1 MEATKIPPPQ
11 QMEDKEE
18 KESPEDEEEPKSGG
32 GWGGWVFSTFSV
44 LSDLQKAA
52 AVAAEEIALNASGVA
67 ENAAKNIA
75 DIQAVKTIGLEHSA
89 VNFADSMHHG
99 GLPAGSFAPSL
110 IKTRKPFTTKGMQVL
125 EYVGKETMELLI
137 NETEEV
143 SNPINASTYTE
154 VQNSWR
160 FNFLSSK
167 LEFNDSND
175 YNLFESLNYNDVRN
189 WKHYPAITPFYLIEE
204 KLKEIQQITSD
215 SGMDGNDL
223 ESAKGK
229 AKDSHDEMKILHDS
243 SIRKYADMAVGFINA
258 LAGLAVNDIIQRTTR
273 RLESL
278 HSEGVHLVSQ
288 MCRLAVSH
296 LLMLGKSVISSGN
309 KVRVEDPDDDDG
321 DDIMN
326 IGWPED
332 PVEKAKL
339 IRVKAQSWHV
349 IRKLHILCNQS
360 LRSSRESATV
370 DSHEALPQASI
381 QEKAKSFSEHL
392 HDDRATARG
401 EQNLGWTPIFVLR
414 SPFDLDAGNLKTR
427 FLNAKF
433 LLMMRYNFG
442 ANRHR
447 IS

>member
-18 KESPEDEEEPKSGG
+18 KESPEDEEGPKNGG

-67 ENAAKNIA
+67 ENAAKTIA
-75 DIQAVKTIGLEHSA
+75 VFKLPRLLGIYRRMEAERGLEHSA
-89 VNFADSMHHG
+89 VNFADSMNHG
-99 GLPAGSFAPSL
+99 GLPAGSVAPSL

-125 EYVGKETMELLI
+125 EYVGKETMENEQSSEEDRLLEKVSFNQWFYI
-137 NETEEV
+137 YGGSEQLEELE
-143 SNPINASTYTE
+143 A
-154 VQNSWR
+154 
-160 FNFLSSK
+160 LSSHYA
-167 LEFNDSND
+167 LLFNRRKTTLPTEQKSM
-175 YNLFESLNYNDVRN
+175 YEG
-189 WKHYPAITPFYLIEE
+189 
-204 KLKEIQQITSD
+204 KLKEIQLIFTSD

-229 AKDSHDEMKILHDS
+229 TKDSHDEMKILHDS

-278 HSEGVHLVSQ
+278 HPEGVHLVSET
-288 MCRLAVSH
+288 CCLAVSH
-296 LLMLGKSVISSGN
+296 LLML
-309 KVRVEDPDDDDG
+309 DPDDDDG

-326 IGWPED
+326 IEWPED

-339 IRVKAQSWHV
+339 IR
-349 IRKLHILCNQS
+349 
-360 LRSSRESATV
+360 SATV

-381 QEKAKSFSEHL
+381 QEKAKSFSKHL
-392 HDDRATARG
+392 HDDRATAVSK
-401 EQNLGWTPIFVLR
+401 I
-414 SPFDLDAGNLKTR
+414 
-427 FLNAKF
+427 
-433 LLMMRYNFG
+433 
-442 ANRHR
+442 
-447 IS
+447 